1 MNALSQLAQLALSPS
16 GFVFD
21 TRTGATFTVNAAG
34 VVLLEGL
41 REGQGLAELV
51 ETLLQQFDAR
61 GHDLARDVLE
71 FVRRLQVEGLLPR
84 DFELEA

>member
-1 MNALSQLAQLALSPS
+1 MQALAQLALSPS

-21 TRTGATFTVNAAG
+21 PRTGATFTVNPSG

-41 REGQGLAELV
+41 REGQRLTELV
-51 ETLLQQFDAR
+51 HTLEQQFDAR
-61 GHDLARDVLE
+61 AGDLARDVLE
-71 FVRRLQVEGLLPR
+71 FVRRLQVEGLLAR